1 MTVIRVPSE
10 LQAWALQQ
18 RAAGLRIGCVPTMG
32 CLHEGHLS
40 LITQARTRADKI
52 VLTLFVNPTQFGPN
66 EDFSRY
72 PRTVERDLECCRQHH
87 VDIVFIPQDAD
98 MYLSGHSTYVVEET
112 LGKGLCGASRPGHF
126 RGVCTVVAKLFNL
139 ALPHVAIF
147 GQKDYQQVAIIQ
159 RMVRDLNFPVE
170 IVVAP
175 IIREADGLAMSSR
188 NRNLSHAER
197 THALGLSQSLRLAQD
212 AFHAGETHAPTVCAR
227 MSALLT
233 EKYGVRVDYVSAVDG
248 ITLEPVETLK
258 PGVVF
263 AVAAF
268 VGATRLIDN
277 TMLGS
282 AEHGLPKSLT
292 C

>member
-1 MTVIRVPSE
+1 VTVIRVPSE

-188 NRNLSHAER
+188 NRNLSNAER
-197 THALGLSQSLRLAQD
+197 AHALGLSQSLRLAQD
-212 AFHAGETHAPTVCAR
+212 AFHVGETHAPTVCAR